1 MDDKYG
7 LLVMALFAV
16 AVLAVISFLK
26 PKPQRNPFL
35 VEIEEWLKT
44 RNKDF
49 QSYFQI
55 DFAKKYPEFQCWK
68 ENNEKK
74 K

>member
-1 MDDKYG
+1 MDEGSG
-7 LLVMALFAV
+7 LLVMTAFV
-16 AVLAVISFLK
+16 VVVLVVTPFLK
-26 PKPQRNPFL
+26 SKPKRNPFL

-68 ENNEKK
+68 ENKEKK